1 MRPRTNVNATSP
13 WETSTPWLAPAPPVS
28 TAAIAAN
35 NYRRTLMNV
44 GPVVPEA
51 TNWGGGGTG
60 LPDGGARAV
69 PNELNGLT
77 YGAAMGTPTAYV
89 PRWTSL
95 AYGPPVPTG
104 GNRAPAN
111 QMLAAKAPVST
122 AGPAAPVV
130 GGPPGPS
137 YITTAPLR
145 TTP

>member
-1 MRPRTNVNATSP
+1 MQPRINVNATSP
-13 WETSTPWLAPAPPVS
+13 FETATPWLAPAPPVS

-35 NYRRTLMNV
+35 NYRRNLMDV
-44 GPVVPEA
+44 GPVVTEP

-60 LPDGGARAV
+60 LPDGGDRAF

-77 YGAAMGTPTAYV
+77 YGAATGTPGPYV

-95 AYGPPVPTG
+95 PYGPPVPTG

-111 QMLAAKAPVST
+111 QMRPAKAPVST

-130 GGPPGPS
+130 VAPAGPS
-137 YITTAPLR
+137 YITAAPLR